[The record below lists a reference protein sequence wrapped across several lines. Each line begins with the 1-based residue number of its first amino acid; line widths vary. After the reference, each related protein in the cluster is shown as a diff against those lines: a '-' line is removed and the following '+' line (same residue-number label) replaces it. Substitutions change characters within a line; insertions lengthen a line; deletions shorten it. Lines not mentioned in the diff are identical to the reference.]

1 METDILF
8 KIEVLS
14 SERDDQYRL
23 TRERE
28 ILFVLRGIAAKK
40 SRIALYYNDTNDFIL
55 TTLLAADSTGIWLEQ
70 SNNGAQNRQ
79 IVSSEK
85 LIVVG
90 SHGQVKIQFTAEKP
104 SETVYQD
111 CASFHLPLP
120 SHLYRLQR
128 REYFRLIAPVEH
140 PLHCIIKPNRPP
152 ATLPRAVTIMDISGG
167 GVGLTCAENDT
178 ELVPGL
184 TYPNCEIEL
193 PEEGRITGSIEVKNL
208 VVLTD
213 ADGNAIKRAG
223 CQFHDLES
231 SDTIKLQR
239 YVNNMQRNKAS

>member
-1 METDILF
+1 METDILL

-14 SERDDQYRL
+14 SARDDQYRL
-23 TRERE
+23 TSERE
-28 ILFVLRGIAAKK
+28 ILFVLRNIADKK
-40 SRIALYYNDTNDFIL
+40 SRIALYYNDANNFIL
-55 TTLLAADSTGIWLEQ
+55 TTLLDVDKTGMWLEQ

-79 IVSSEK
+79 VLLSEK

-90 SHGQVKIQFTAEKP
+90 AHGQVKVQFTAEKP
-104 SETVYQD
+104 SETVHLG

-140 PLHCIIKPNRPP
+140 PLHCVIKPNSPP
-152 ATLPRAVTIMDISGG
+152 AATPRAVTIMDISGG
-167 GVGLTCAENDT
+167 GVGLTCAEDDT

-193 PEEGRITGSIEVKNL
+193 PEEGNITGSIEVKNL

-213 ADGNAIKRAG
+213 TNGNSIKRAG

-239 YVNNMQRNKAS
+239 YVNNMQRNKTS